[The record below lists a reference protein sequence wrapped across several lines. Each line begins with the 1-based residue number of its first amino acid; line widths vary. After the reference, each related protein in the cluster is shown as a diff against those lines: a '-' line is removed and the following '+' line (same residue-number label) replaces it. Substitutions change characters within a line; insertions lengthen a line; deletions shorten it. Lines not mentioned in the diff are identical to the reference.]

1 MTDENSILYLMYM
14 QIGHT
19 GLLFF
24 VDKDAMAF
32 RLKKQLRGSFGQTL
46 KGGGDIM
53 SDSRILIITGMSGAG
68 KTQVMRTLEDL
79 NYFCVD
85 NLPPALM
92 PKFAELC
99 MQTEGKVNRIA
110 FVIDI
115 RGGEFFEEMVGVLD
129 EMQLNGT
136 KYELLFLDAS
146 DEVLIRRYKETRR
159 RHPLASEGSLSQVI
173 AKERERV
180 GNVRAK
186 ATHILDTTNTSTSD
200 LRAKIIALYGSGDS
214 FSRMS
219 VVIQSFGF
227 KHGIPLDC
235 DMMFDV
241 RFLPNPFY
249 VPELKPQTGNDTEV
263 ISYIWNHQITREFT
277 KKLEEM
283 VLFLLPEYEKEGKS
297 QFTIAIGCTGG
308 NHRSVFIANKLCDFL
323 RVNDYKSQ
331 VVHRDLRK
339 K

>member
-1 MTDENSILYLMYM
+1 
-14 QIGHT
+14 
-19 GLLFF
+19 
-24 VDKDAMAF
+24 
-32 RLKKQLRGSFGQTL
+32 
-46 KGGGDIM
+46 M

-85 NLPPALM
+85 NLPPALI

-129 EMQLNGT
+129 EMKLNGT

-159 RHPLASEGSLSQVI
+159 RHPLANEGSLSQGI
-173 AKERERV
+173 TKEREKV

-186 ATHILDTTNTSTSD
+186 ATHILDTTNTTTTD
-200 LRAKIIALYGSGDS
+200 LRDKIIALYGSGDS
-214 FSRMS
+214 LSKMN
-219 VVIQSFGF
+219 VIIQSFGF

-249 VPELKPQTGNDTEV
+249 VPELKMLTGNDQEV
-263 ISYIWNHQITREFT
+263 MTYIWNYQITREFT
-277 KKLEEM
+277 KELEDM

-323 RVNDYKSQ
+323 RGHDYETQ
-331 VVHRDLRK
+331 VAHRDLNK

>member
-1 MTDENSILYLMYM
+1 
-14 QIGHT
+14 
-19 GLLFF
+19 
-24 VDKDAMAF
+24 
-32 RLKKQLRGSFGQTL
+32 
-46 KGGGDIM
+46 M

-85 NLPPALM
+85 NLPPALI

-129 EMQLNGT
+129 EMKLNGT

-159 RHPLASEGSLSQVI
+159 RHPLANEGSLSQGI
-173 AKERERV
+173 TKEREKV

-186 ATHILDTTNTSTSD
+186 ATHILDTTNTTTTD
-200 LRAKIIALYGSGDS
+200 LRDKIIALYGSGDS
-214 FSRMS
+214 LSKMN
-219 VVIQSFGF
+219 VIIQSFGF

-249 VPELKPQTGNDTEV
+249 VPELKMLTGNDQEV
-263 ISYIWNHQITREFT
+263 MTYIWNYQITREFT
-277 KKLEEM
+277 KKLEDM

-297 QFTIAIGCTGG
+297 QFTIAIACTGG

-323 RVNDYKSQ
+323 RGHDYETQ
-331 VVHRDLRK
+331 VAHRDLNK

>member
-1 MTDENSILYLMYM
+1 
-14 QIGHT
+14 
-19 GLLFF
+19 
-24 VDKDAMAF
+24 
-32 RLKKQLRGSFGQTL
+32 
-46 KGGGDIM
+46 M

-85 NLPPALM
+85 NLPPALI

-129 EMQLNGT
+129 EMKLNGT

-159 RHPLASEGSLSQVI
+159 RHPLANEGSLSQGI
-173 AKERERV
+173 TKEREKV

-186 ATHILDTTNTSTSD
+186 ATHILDTTNTTTTD
-200 LRAKIIALYGSGDS
+200 LRDKIIALYGNGDS
-214 FSRMS
+214 LSKMN
-219 VVIQSFGF
+219 VIIQSFGF

-249 VPELKPQTGNDTEV
+249 VPELKMLTGNDQEV
-263 ISYIWNHQITREFT
+263 MTYIWNYQITREFT
-277 KKLEEM
+277 KKLEDM

-323 RVNDYKSQ
+323 RGHDYETQ
-331 VVHRDLRK
+331 VAHRDLNK

>member
-1 MTDENSILYLMYM
+1 
-14 QIGHT
+14 
-19 GLLFF
+19 
-24 VDKDAMAF
+24 
-32 RLKKQLRGSFGQTL
+32 
-46 KGGGDIM
+46 M

-85 NLPPALM
+85 NLPPALI

-110 FVIDI
+110 VVIDI

-129 EMQLNGT
+129 EMKLNGM

-159 RHPLASEGSLSQVI
+159 RHPLANEGSLSQGI
-173 AKERERV
+173 TKEREKV

-186 ATHILDTTNTSTSD
+186 ATHILDTTNTTTTD
-200 LRAKIIALYGSGDS
+200 LRDKIIALYGSGDS
-214 FSRMS
+214 FSKMN
-219 VVIQSFGF
+219 VIIQSFGF

-249 VPELKPQTGNDTEV
+249 VPELKMLTGNDQEV
-263 ISYIWNHQITREFT
+263 ITYIWNYQITREFT
-277 KKLEEM
+277 KKLEDM
-283 VLFLLPEYEKEGKS
+283 VLFLLPEYQKEGKS
-297 QFTIAIGCTGG
+297 QFSIAIGCTGG
-308 NHRSVFIANKLCDFL
+308 NHRSVFIANKLRDFL
-323 RVNDYKSQ
+323 REHDYEAQ
-331 VVHRDLRK
+331 VSHRDLDK

>member
-1 MTDENSILYLMYM
+1 
-14 QIGHT
+14 
-19 GLLFF
+19 
-24 VDKDAMAF
+24 
-32 RLKKQLRGSFGQTL
+32 
-46 KGGGDIM
+46 M

-68 KTQVMRTLEDL
+68 KTHVMRTLEDL

-85 NLPPALM
+85 NLPPALI

-129 EMQLNGT
+129 EMKLNGT

-159 RHPLASEGSLSQVI
+159 RHPLANEGSLSQGI
-173 AKERERV
+173 TKEREKV

-186 ATHILDTTNTSTSD
+186 ATHILDTTNTTTTD
-200 LRAKIIALYGSGDS
+200 LRDKIIALYGSGDS
-214 FSRMS
+214 FTKMN
-219 VVIQSFGF
+219 VILQSFGF

-249 VPELKPQTGNDTEV
+249 VPELKMLTGNDQEV
-263 ISYIWNHQITREFT
+263 MTYIWNYQITREFT
-277 KKLEEM
+277 KKLEDM
-283 VLFLLPEYEKEGKS
+283 VLFLLPEYQKEGKN

-323 RVNDYKSQ
+323 REHDYEAQ
-331 VVHRDLRK
+331 VAHRDLKRK
-339 K
+339 

>member
-1 MTDENSILYLMYM
+1 
-14 QIGHT
+14 
-19 GLLFF
+19 
-24 VDKDAMAF
+24 
-32 RLKKQLRGSFGQTL
+32 
-46 KGGGDIM
+46 
-53 SDSRILIITGMSGAG
+53 
-68 KTQVMRTLEDL
+68 
-79 NYFCVD
+79 
-85 NLPPALM
+85 
-92 PKFAELC
+92 

-129 EMQLNGT
+129 EMKLNGT

-159 RHPLASEGSLSQVI
+159 RHPLANEGSLSQGI
-173 AKERERV
+173 TKEREKV

-186 ATHILDTTNTSTSD
+186 ATHILDTTNTTTTD
-200 LRAKIIALYGSGDS
+200 LRDKIIALYGSGDS
-214 FSRMS
+214 LSKMN
-219 VVIQSFGF
+219 VIIQSFGF

-249 VPELKPQTGNDTEV
+249 VPELKMLTGNDQEV
-263 ISYIWNHQITREFT
+263 MTYIWNYQITREFT
-277 KKLEEM
+277 KKLEDM

-308 NHRSVFIANKLCDFL
+308 NHRSVFLANKLCDFL
-323 RVNDYKSQ
+323 RGHDYETQ
-331 VVHRDLRK
+331 VAHRDLNK

>member
-1 MTDENSILYLMYM
+1 
-14 QIGHT
+14 
-19 GLLFF
+19 
-24 VDKDAMAF
+24 
-32 RLKKQLRGSFGQTL
+32 
-46 KGGGDIM
+46 M

-85 NLPPALM
+85 NLPPALI

-129 EMQLNGT
+129 EMKLNGT

-146 DEVLIRRYKETRR
+146 DEVLIRRYKETRS
-159 RHPLASEGSLSQVI
+159 RHPLANEGSLSQGI
-173 AKERERV
+173 TKEREKV

-186 ATHILDTTNTSTSD
+186 ATHILDTTNTTTTD
-200 LRAKIIALYGSGDS
+200 LRDKIIALYGSGDS
-214 FSRMS
+214 LSKMN
-219 VVIQSFGF
+219 VIIQSFGF

-249 VPELKPQTGNDTEV
+249 VPELKMLTGNDQEV
-263 ISYIWNHQITREFT
+263 MTYIWNYQITREFT
-277 KKLEEM
+277 KKLEDM

-323 RVNDYKSQ
+323 RGHDYETQ
-331 VVHRDLRK
+331 VAHRDLNK

>member
-1 MTDENSILYLMYM
+1 
-14 QIGHT
+14 
-19 GLLFF
+19 
-24 VDKDAMAF
+24 
-32 RLKKQLRGSFGQTL
+32 
-46 KGGGDIM
+46 M

-85 NLPPALM
+85 NLPPALIQ
-92 PKFAELC
+92 KFAELC

-129 EMQLNGT
+129 EMKLNGT

-159 RHPLASEGSLSQVI
+159 RHPLANEGSLSQGI
-173 AKERERV
+173 TKEREKV

-186 ATHILDTTNTSTSD
+186 ATHILDTTNTTTTD
-200 LRAKIIALYGSGDS
+200 LRDKIIALYGSGDS
-214 FSRMS
+214 LSKMN
-219 VVIQSFGF
+219 VIIQSFGF

-249 VPELKPQTGNDTEV
+249 VPELKMLTGNDQEV
-263 ISYIWNHQITREFT
+263 MTYIWNYQITREFT
-277 KKLEEM
+277 KKLEDM

-323 RVNDYKSQ
+323 RGHDYETQ
-331 VVHRDLRK
+331 VAHRDLNK

>member
-1 MTDENSILYLMYM
+1 
-14 QIGHT
+14 
-19 GLLFF
+19 
-24 VDKDAMAF
+24 
-32 RLKKQLRGSFGQTL
+32 
-46 KGGGDIM
+46 M

-85 NLPPALM
+85 NLPPALI

-129 EMQLNGT
+129 EMKLNGT

-159 RHPLASEGSLSQVI
+159 RHPLANEGSLSQGI
-173 AKERERV
+173 TKEREKV

-186 ATHILDTTNTSTSD
+186 ATHILDTTNTTTTD
-200 LRAKIIALYGSGDS
+200 LRDKIIALYGSGDS
-214 FSRMS
+214 FTKMN
-219 VVIQSFGF
+219 VILQSFGF

-249 VPELKPQTGNDTEV
+249 VPELKMLTGNDQEV
-263 ISYIWNHQITREFT
+263 MTYIWNYQITREFT
-277 KKLEEM
+277 KKLEDM

-323 RVNDYKSQ
+323 RGHDYETQ
-331 VVHRDLRK
+331 VAHRDLNK

>member
-1 MTDENSILYLMYM
+1 
-14 QIGHT
+14 
-19 GLLFF
+19 
-24 VDKDAMAF
+24 
-32 RLKKQLRGSFGQTL
+32 
-46 KGGGDIM
+46 M

-85 NLPPALM
+85 NLPPALI

-129 EMQLNGT
+129 EMKLNGT

-159 RHPLASEGSLSQVI
+159 RHPLANEGSLSQGI
-173 AKERERV
+173 TKEREKV

-186 ATHILDTTNTSTSD
+186 ATHILDTTNTTTTD
-200 LRAKIIALYGSGDS
+200 LRDKIIALYGSGDS
-214 FSRMS
+214 LSKMN
-219 VVIQSFGF
+219 VIIQSFGF

-249 VPELKPQTGNDTEV
+249 VPELKMLTGNDQEV
-263 ISYIWNHQITREFT
+263 MTYIWNYQITREFT
-277 KKLEEM
+277 KKLEDM
-283 VLFLLPEYEKEGKS
+283 VLFLLPEYEKEDKS

-323 RVNDYKSQ
+323 RGHDYETQ
-331 VVHRDLRK
+331 VAHRDLNK

>member
-1 MTDENSILYLMYM
+1 
-14 QIGHT
+14 
-19 GLLFF
+19 
-24 VDKDAMAF
+24 
-32 RLKKQLRGSFGQTL
+32 
-46 KGGGDIM
+46 
-53 SDSRILIITGMSGAG
+53 
-68 KTQVMRTLEDL
+68 MRALEDL

-85 NLPPALM
+85 NLPPALI

-110 FVIDI
+110 FVVDI

-129 EMQLNGT
+129 EMKLNGT

-159 RHPLASEGSLSQVI
+159 RHPLANEGSLSQGI
-173 AKERERV
+173 AKEREKV

-186 ATHILDTTNTSTSD
+186 ATHILDTTNTTTTD
-200 LRAKIIALYGSGDS
+200 LRDKIIALYGSGDS
-214 FSRMS
+214 FSKMN
-219 VVIQSFGF
+219 VIIQSFGF

-249 VPELKPQTGNDTEV
+249 VPELKALTGNDQEV
-263 ISYIWNHQITREFT
+263 MTYIWNYQITREFT
-277 KKLEEM
+277 KKLEDM
-283 VLFLLPEYEKEGKS
+283 VLFLLPEYQKEGKS

-323 RVNDYKSQ
+323 RDHDYETQ
-331 VVHRDLRK
+331 VVHRDLNK

>member
-1 MTDENSILYLMYM
+1 
-14 QIGHT
+14 
-19 GLLFF
+19 
-24 VDKDAMAF
+24 
-32 RLKKQLRGSFGQTL
+32 
-46 KGGGDIM
+46 M

-85 NLPPALM
+85 NLPPALI

-129 EMQLNGT
+129 EMKLNGT

-159 RHPLASEGSLSQVI
+159 RHPLANEGSLNQGI
-173 AKERERV
+173 TKEREKV

-186 ATHILDTTNTSTSD
+186 ATHILDTTNTTTTD
-200 LRAKIIALYGSGDS
+200 LRDKIIALYGSGDS
-214 FSRMS
+214 LSKMN
-219 VVIQSFGF
+219 VIIQSFGF

-249 VPELKPQTGNDTEV
+249 VPELKMLTGNDQEV
-263 ISYIWNHQITREFT
+263 MTYIWNYQITREFT
-277 KKLEEM
+277 KKLEDM

-323 RVNDYKSQ
+323 RGHDYETQ
-331 VVHRDLRK
+331 VAHRDLNK

>member
-1 MTDENSILYLMYM
+1 
-14 QIGHT
+14 
-19 GLLFF
+19 
-24 VDKDAMAF
+24 
-32 RLKKQLRGSFGQTL
+32 
-46 KGGGDIM
+46 M

-85 NLPPALM
+85 NLPPALI

-99 MQTEGKVNRIA
+99 MQTEGKVNRMA

-129 EMQLNGT
+129 EMKLNGA

-159 RHPLASEGSLSQVI
+159 RHPLANEGSLSQGI
-173 AKERERV
+173 AKEREKV

-186 ATHILDTTNTSTSD
+186 ATHILDTTNTTTAD
-200 LRAKIIALYGSGDS
+200 LRDKIIALYGNGDS
-214 FSRMS
+214 FSKMS
-219 VVIQSFGF
+219 VIIQSFGF

-249 VPELKPQTGNDTEV
+249 VPELKLLTGNDQEV
-263 ISYIWNHQITREFT
+263 MAYIWNYQITREFT
-277 KKLEEM
+277 KKLEDM
-283 VLFLLPEYEKEGKS
+283 LLF
-297 QFTIAIGCTGG
+297 
-308 NHRSVFIANKLCDFL
+308 
-323 RVNDYKSQ
+323 
-331 VVHRDLRK
+331 
-339 K
+339 

>member
-1 MTDENSILYLMYM
+1 
-14 QIGHT
+14 
-19 GLLFF
+19 
-24 VDKDAMAF
+24 
-32 RLKKQLRGSFGQTL
+32 
-46 KGGGDIM
+46 M

-85 NLPPALM
+85 NLPPALI

-129 EMQLNGT
+129 EMKLNGT

-159 RHPLASEGSLSQVI
+159 RHPLANEGSLSQGI
-173 AKERERV
+173 TKEREKV

-186 ATHILDTTNTSTSD
+186 ATHILDTTNTTTTD
-200 LRAKIIALYGSGDS
+200 LRDKIIALYGSGDS
-214 FSRMS
+214 LSKMN
-219 VVIQSFGF
+219 VIIQSFGF

-249 VPELKPQTGNDTEV
+249 VPELKMLTGNDQEV
-263 ISYIWNHQITREFT
+263 MTYIWNYQITREFT
-277 KKLEEM
+277 KKLEDM

-323 RVNDYKSQ
+323 RGHDYETQ
-331 VVHRDLRK
+331 ITHRDLNK

>member
-1 MTDENSILYLMYM
+1 
-14 QIGHT
+14 
-19 GLLFF
+19 
-24 VDKDAMAF
+24 
-32 RLKKQLRGSFGQTL
+32 
-46 KGGGDIM
+46 M

-85 NLPPALM
+85 NLPPALI

-129 EMQLNGT
+129 EMKLNGT

-159 RHPLASEGSLSQVI
+159 RHPLANEGSLSQGI
-173 AKERERV
+173 TKEREKV

-186 ATHILDTTNTSTSD
+186 ATHILDTTNTTTTD
-200 LRAKIIALYGSGDS
+200 LRDKIIALYGSGDS
-214 FSRMS
+214 LSKMN
-219 VVIQSFGF
+219 VIIQSFGF

-249 VPELKPQTGNDTEV
+249 VPELKMLTGNDQEV
-263 ISYIWNHQITREFT
+263 MTYIWNYQITSEFT
-277 KKLEEM
+277 KKLEDM

-323 RVNDYKSQ
+323 RGHDYETQ
-331 VVHRDLRK
+331 VAHRDLNK

>member
-1 MTDENSILYLMYM
+1 
-14 QIGHT
+14 
-19 GLLFF
+19 
-24 VDKDAMAF
+24 
-32 RLKKQLRGSFGQTL
+32 
-46 KGGGDIM
+46 M
-53 SDSRILIITGMSGAG
+53 SDSKILIITGMSGAG

-85 NLPPALM
+85 NLPPALI

-129 EMQLNGT
+129 EMKLNGT

-159 RHPLASEGSLSQVI
+159 RHPLANEGSLSQGI
-173 AKERERV
+173 TKEREKV

-186 ATHILDTTNTSTSD
+186 ATHILDTTNTTTTD
-200 LRAKIIALYGSGDS
+200 LRDKIIALYGCGDS
-214 FSRMS
+214 LSKMN
-219 VVIQSFGF
+219 VIIQSFGF

-249 VPELKPQTGNDTEV
+249 VPELKALTGNDQEV
-263 ISYIWNHQITREFT
+263 MTYIWNYQITREFT

-323 RVNDYKSQ
+323 RGHDYETQ
-331 VVHRDLRK
+331 VAHRDLNK

>member
-1 MTDENSILYLMYM
+1 
-14 QIGHT
+14 
-19 GLLFF
+19 
-24 VDKDAMAF
+24 
-32 RLKKQLRGSFGQTL
+32 
-46 KGGGDIM
+46 M

-85 NLPPALM
+85 NLPPALI

-129 EMQLNGT
+129 EMKLNGM

-159 RHPLASEGSLSQVI
+159 RHPLANEGSLSQGI
-173 AKERERV
+173 TKEREKV

-186 ATHILDTTNTSTSD
+186 ATHILDTTNTTTTD
-200 LRAKIIALYGSGDS
+200 LRDKIIALYGSGDS
-214 FSRMS
+214 FSKMN
-219 VVIQSFGF
+219 VIIQSFGF

-249 VPELKPQTGNDTEV
+249 VPELKMLTGNDQEV
-263 ISYIWNHQITREFT
+263 ITYIWNYQITREFT
-277 KKLEEM
+277 KKLEDM
-283 VLFLLPEYEKEGKS
+283 VLFLLPEYQKEGKS
-297 QFTIAIGCTGG
+297 QFSSAIGCTGG
-308 NHRSVFIANKLCDFL
+308 NHRSVFIANKLRDFL
-323 RVNDYKSQ
+323 REHDYEAQ
-331 VVHRDLRK
+331 VSHRDLDK

>member
-1 MTDENSILYLMYM
+1 
-14 QIGHT
+14 
-19 GLLFF
+19 
-24 VDKDAMAF
+24 
-32 RLKKQLRGSFGQTL
+32 
-46 KGGGDIM
+46 M

-85 NLPPALM
+85 NLPPALI

-129 EMQLNGT
+129 EMKLNGT

-159 RHPLASEGSLSQVI
+159 RHPLANEGSLSQGI
-173 AKERERV
+173 TKEREKV

-186 ATHILDTTNTSTSD
+186 ATHILDTTNTTTTD
-200 LRAKIIALYGSGDS
+200 LRDKIIALYGSGDS
-214 FSRMS
+214 LSKMN
-219 VVIQSFGF
+219 VIIQSFGF

-241 RFLPNPFY
+241 RFLSNPFY
-249 VPELKPQTGNDTEV
+249 VPELKMLTGNDQEV
-263 ISYIWNHQITREFT
+263 MTYIWNYQITREFT
-277 KKLEEM
+277 KKLEDM

-323 RVNDYKSQ
+323 RGHDYETQ
-331 VVHRDLRK
+331 VAHRDLNK

>member
-1 MTDENSILYLMYM
+1 
-14 QIGHT
+14 
-19 GLLFF
+19 
-24 VDKDAMAF
+24 
-32 RLKKQLRGSFGQTL
+32 
-46 KGGGDIM
+46 M

-85 NLPPALM
+85 NLPPALI

-129 EMQLNGT
+129 EMKLNGT

-159 RHPLASEGSLSQVI
+159 RHPLANEGSLSQGI
-173 AKERERV
+173 TKEREKV

-186 ATHILDTTNTSTSD
+186 ATHILDTTNTTTTD
-200 LRAKIIALYGSGDS
+200 LRDKIIALYGSGDS
-214 FSRMS
+214 LSKMN
-219 VVIQSFGF
+219 VIIQSFGF

-249 VPELKPQTGNDTEV
+249 VPELKMLTGNDQEV
-263 ISYIWNHQITREFT
+263 MTYIWNYQITREFT
-277 KKLEEM
+277 KKLEDM

-323 RVNDYKSQ
+323 RGHGYETQ
-331 VVHRDLRK
+331 VAHRDLNK

>member
-1 MTDENSILYLMYM
+1 
-14 QIGHT
+14 
-19 GLLFF
+19 
-24 VDKDAMAF
+24 
-32 RLKKQLRGSFGQTL
+32 
-46 KGGGDIM
+46 M

-85 NLPPALM
+85 NLPPALI

-129 EMQLNGT
+129 EMKLNGM

-159 RHPLASEGSLSQVI
+159 RHPLANEGSLSQGI
-173 AKERERV
+173 TKEREKV

-186 ATHILDTTNTSTSD
+186 ATHILDTTNTTTTD
-200 LRAKIIALYGSGDS
+200 LRDKIIALYGSGDS
-214 FSRMS
+214 FSKMN
-219 VVIQSFGF
+219 VIIQSFGF

-249 VPELKPQTGNDTEV
+249 VPELKMLTGNDQEV
-263 ISYIWNHQITREFT
+263 ITYIWNYQITREFT
-277 KKLEEM
+277 KKLEDM
-283 VLFLLPEYEKEGKS
+283 VLFLLPEYQKEGKS
-297 QFTIAIGCTGG
+297 QFSIAIGCTGG
-308 NHRSVFIANKLCDFL
+308 NHRSVFIANKLRDFL
-323 RVNDYKSQ
+323 REHDYEAQ
-331 VVHRDLRK
+331 VSHRDLDK

>member
-1 MTDENSILYLMYM
+1 
-14 QIGHT
+14 
-19 GLLFF
+19 
-24 VDKDAMAF
+24 
-32 RLKKQLRGSFGQTL
+32 
-46 KGGGDIM
+46 M

-85 NLPPALM
+85 NLPPALI

-129 EMQLNGT
+129 EMKLNGT

-159 RHPLASEGSLSQVI
+159 RHPLANEGSLSQGI
-173 AKERERV
+173 TKEREKV

-186 ATHILDTTNTSTSD
+186 ATHILDTTNTTTTD
-200 LRAKIIALYGSGDS
+200 LRDKIIALYGSGDS
-214 FSRMS
+214 LSKMN
-219 VVIQSFGF
+219 VIIQSFGF

-249 VPELKPQTGNDTEV
+249 VPELKMLTGNDQEV
-263 ISYIWNHQITREFT
+263 MTYIWNYQITREFT
-277 KKLEEM
+277 KKLDDM

-323 RVNDYKSQ
+323 RGHDYETQ
-331 VVHRDLRK
+331 VAHRDLNK

>member
-1 MTDENSILYLMYM
+1 
-14 QIGHT
+14 
-19 GLLFF
+19 
-24 VDKDAMAF
+24 
-32 RLKKQLRGSFGQTL
+32 
-46 KGGGDIM
+46 M

-85 NLPPALM
+85 NLPPALI

-110 FVIDI
+110 FLIDI

-129 EMQLNGT
+129 EMKLNGT

-159 RHPLASEGSLSQVI
+159 RHPLANEGSLSQGI
-173 AKERERV
+173 TKEREKV

-186 ATHILDTTNTSTSD
+186 ATHILDTTNTTTTD
-200 LRAKIIALYGSGDS
+200 LRDKIIALYGSGDS
-214 FSRMS
+214 LSKMN
-219 VVIQSFGF
+219 VIIQSFGF

-249 VPELKPQTGNDTEV
+249 VPELKMLTGNDQEV
-263 ISYIWNHQITREFT
+263 MTYIWNYQITREFT
-277 KKLEEM
+277 KKLEDM

-323 RVNDYKSQ
+323 RGHDYETQ
-331 VVHRDLRK
+331 VAHRDLNK

>member
-1 MTDENSILYLMYM
+1 
-14 QIGHT
+14 
-19 GLLFF
+19 
-24 VDKDAMAF
+24 
-32 RLKKQLRGSFGQTL
+32 
-46 KGGGDIM
+46 M

-85 NLPPALM
+85 NLPPALI

-129 EMQLNGT
+129 EMKLNGT

-159 RHPLASEGSLSQVI
+159 RHPLANEGSLSQGI
-173 AKERERV
+173 TKEREKV

-186 ATHILDTTNTSTSD
+186 ATHILDTTNTTTTD
-200 LRAKIIALYGSGDS
+200 LRDKIIALYGSGDS
-214 FSRMS
+214 LSKMN
-219 VVIQSFGF
+219 VIIQSFGF

-249 VPELKPQTGNDTEV
+249 VPELKMLTGNDQEV
-263 ISYIWNHQITREFT
+263 MTYIWNYQITREFT
-277 KKLEEM
+277 KKLEDI

-323 RVNDYKSQ
+323 RGHDYETQ
-331 VVHRDLRK
+331 VAHRDLNK

>member
-1 MTDENSILYLMYM
+1 
-14 QIGHT
+14 
-19 GLLFF
+19 
-24 VDKDAMAF
+24 
-32 RLKKQLRGSFGQTL
+32 
-46 KGGGDIM
+46 M

-85 NLPPALM
+85 NLPPALI

-129 EMQLNGT
+129 EMKLNGT

-159 RHPLASEGSLSQVI
+159 RHPLANEGSLSQGI
-173 AKERERV
+173 TKEREKV

-186 ATHILDTTNTSTSD
+186 ATHILDTTNTTTTD
-200 LRAKIIALYGSGDS
+200 LRDKIIALYGSGDS
-214 FSRMS
+214 LSKMN
-219 VVIQSFGF
+219 VIIQSFGF

-249 VPELKPQTGNDTEV
+249 VPELKMLTGNDQEV
-263 ISYIWNHQITREFT
+263 MTYIWNYQITREFT
-277 KKLEEM
+277 KKLEDM

-308 NHRSVFIANKLCDFL
+308 NHRTVFIANKLCDFL
-323 RVNDYKSQ
+323 RGHDYETQ
-331 VVHRDLRK
+331 VAHRDLNK

>member
-1 MTDENSILYLMYM
+1 
-14 QIGHT
+14 
-19 GLLFF
+19 
-24 VDKDAMAF
+24 
-32 RLKKQLRGSFGQTL
+32 
-46 KGGGDIM
+46 M

-85 NLPPALM
+85 NLPPALI

-115 RGGEFFEEMVGVLD
+115 RGGELFEEMVGVLD
-129 EMQLNGT
+129 EMKLNGT

-159 RHPLASEGSLSQVI
+159 RHPLANEGSLSQGI
-173 AKERERV
+173 TKEREKV

-186 ATHILDTTNTSTSD
+186 ATHILDTTNTTTTD
-200 LRAKIIALYGSGDS
+200 LRDKIIALYGSGDS
-214 FSRMS
+214 LSKMN
-219 VVIQSFGF
+219 VIIQSFGF

-249 VPELKPQTGNDTEV
+249 VPELKMLTGNDQEV
-263 ISYIWNHQITREFT
+263 MTYIWNYQITREFT
-277 KKLEEM
+277 KKLEDM

-323 RVNDYKSQ
+323 RGHDYETQ
-331 VVHRDLRK
+331 VAHRDLNK

>member
-1 MTDENSILYLMYM
+1 
-14 QIGHT
+14 
-19 GLLFF
+19 
-24 VDKDAMAF
+24 
-32 RLKKQLRGSFGQTL
+32 
-46 KGGGDIM
+46 M

-85 NLPPALM
+85 NLPPALI

-110 FVIDI
+110 IVIDI

-129 EMQLNGT
+129 EMKLNGT

-159 RHPLASEGSLSQVI
+159 RHPLANEGSLSQGI
-173 AKERERV
+173 TKEREKV

-186 ATHILDTTNTSTSD
+186 ATHILDTTNTTTTD
-200 LRAKIIALYGSGDS
+200 LRDKIIALYGSGDS
-214 FSRMS
+214 LSKMN
-219 VVIQSFGF
+219 VIIQSFGF

-249 VPELKPQTGNDTEV
+249 VPELKMLTGNDQEV
-263 ISYIWNHQITREFT
+263 MTYIWNYQITREFT
-277 KKLEEM
+277 KKLEDM

-323 RVNDYKSQ
+323 RGHDYETQ
-331 VVHRDLRK
+331 VAHRDLNK

>member
-1 MTDENSILYLMYM
+1 
-14 QIGHT
+14 
-19 GLLFF
+19 
-24 VDKDAMAF
+24 
-32 RLKKQLRGSFGQTL
+32 
-46 KGGGDIM
+46 M

-85 NLPPALM
+85 NLPPALI

-129 EMQLNGT
+129 EMKLNGM

-159 RHPLASEGSLSQVI
+159 RHPLANEGSLSQGI
-173 AKERERV
+173 TKEREKV

-186 ATHILDTTNTSTSD
+186 ATHILDTTNTTTTD
-200 LRAKIIALYGSGDS
+200 LRDKIIALYGSGDS
-214 FSRMS
+214 FSKMS
-219 VVIQSFGF
+219 VIIQSFGF

-249 VPELKPQTGNDTEV
+249 VPELKMLTGNDQEV
-263 ISYIWNHQITREFT
+263 ITYIWNYQITREFT
-277 KKLEEM
+277 KKLEDM
-283 VLFLLPEYEKEGKS
+283 VLFLLPEYQKEGKS
-297 QFTIAIGCTGG
+297 QFSIAIGCTGG
-308 NHRSVFIANKLCDFL
+308 NHRSVFIANKLRDFL
-323 RVNDYKSQ
+323 REHDYEAQ
-331 VVHRDLRK
+331 VSHRDLDK

>member
-1 MTDENSILYLMYM
+1 
-14 QIGHT
+14 
-19 GLLFF
+19 
-24 VDKDAMAF
+24 
-32 RLKKQLRGSFGQTL
+32 
-46 KGGGDIM
+46 M

-85 NLPPALM
+85 NLPPALI

-110 FVIDI
+110 FVVDI

-129 EMQLNGT
+129 EMKLNGT

-159 RHPLASEGSLSQVI
+159 RHPLANEGSLSQGI
-173 AKERERV
+173 AKEREKV

-186 ATHILDTTNTSTSD
+186 ATHILDTTNTTTTD
-200 LRAKIIALYGSGDS
+200 LRDKIIALYGSGDS
-214 FSRMS
+214 FSKMN
-219 VVIQSFGF
+219 VIIQSFGF

-249 VPELKPQTGNDTEV
+249 VPELKALTGNDQEV
-263 ISYIWNHQITREFT
+263 MTYIWNYQITREFT
-277 KKLEEM
+277 KKLEDM
-283 VLFLLPEYEKEGKS
+283 VLFLLPE
-297 QFTIAIGCTGG
+297 
-308 NHRSVFIANKLCDFL
+308 
-323 RVNDYKSQ
+323 
-331 VVHRDLRK
+331 
-339 K
+339 

>member
-1 MTDENSILYLMYM
+1 
-14 QIGHT
+14 
-19 GLLFF
+19 
-24 VDKDAMAF
+24 
-32 RLKKQLRGSFGQTL
+32 
-46 KGGGDIM
+46 M

-85 NLPPALM
+85 NLPPALI

-129 EMQLNGT
+129 EMKLNGM

-159 RHPLASEGSLSQVI
+159 RHPLANEGSLSQGI
-173 AKERERV
+173 TKEREKV

-186 ATHILDTTNTSTSD
+186 ATHILDTTNTTTTD
-200 LRAKIIALYGSGDS
+200 LRDKIIALYGSGDS
-214 FSRMS
+214 FSKMN
-219 VVIQSFGF
+219 VIIQSFGF

-249 VPELKPQTGNDTEV
+249 VPELKMLTGNDQEV
-263 ISYIWNHQITREFT
+263 ITYIWNYQITREFT
-277 KKLEEM
+277 KKLEDM
-283 VLFLLPEYEKEGKS
+283 VLFLLPEYQKEGKS
-297 QFTIAIGCTGG
+297 QFSIAIGCTGG
-308 NHRSVFIANKLCDFL
+308 NHRSVFIVNKLRDFL
-323 RVNDYKSQ
+323 REHDYEAQ
-331 VVHRDLRK
+331 VSHRDLDK

>member
-1 MTDENSILYLMYM
+1 
-14 QIGHT
+14 
-19 GLLFF
+19 
-24 VDKDAMAF
+24 
-32 RLKKQLRGSFGQTL
+32 
-46 KGGGDIM
+46 M

-85 NLPPALM
+85 NLPPALI

-129 EMQLNGT
+129 EMKLNGT

-159 RHPLASEGSLSQVI
+159 RHPLANEGSLSQGI
-173 AKERERV
+173 TKEREKV

-186 ATHILDTTNTSTSD
+186 ATHILDTTNTTTTD
-200 LRAKIIALYGSGDS
+200 LRDKIIALYGSGDS
-214 FSRMS
+214 LSTMN
-219 VVIQSFGF
+219 VIIQSFGF

-249 VPELKPQTGNDTEV
+249 VPELKMLTGNDQEV
-263 ISYIWNHQITREFT
+263 MTYIWNYQITREFT
-277 KKLEEM
+277 KKLEDM

-308 NHRSVFIANKLCDFL
+308 NHRSVFIANKLCDLF
-323 RVNDYKSQ
+323 RGHDYETP
-331 VVHRDLRK
+331 VAHPDLHQK
-339 K
+339 

>member
-1 MTDENSILYLMYM
+1 
-14 QIGHT
+14 
-19 GLLFF
+19 
-24 VDKDAMAF
+24 
-32 RLKKQLRGSFGQTL
+32 
-46 KGGGDIM
+46 M

-85 NLPPALM
+85 NLPPALI

-129 EMQLNGT
+129 EMKLNGM

-159 RHPLASEGSLSQVI
+159 RHPLANEGSLSQGI
-173 AKERERV
+173 TKEREKV

-186 ATHILDTTNTSTSD
+186 ATHILDTTNTTTTD
-200 LRAKIIALYGSGDS
+200 LRDKIIALYGSGDS
-214 FSRMS
+214 FSKMN
-219 VVIQSFGF
+219 VIIQSFGF

-249 VPELKPQTGNDTEV
+249 VPELKMLTGNDQEV
-263 ISYIWNHQITREFT
+263 ITYIWNYQITREFT
-277 KKLEEM
+277 KKLEDM
-283 VLFLLPEYEKEGKS
+283 VLFLLPEYQKEGKS
-297 QFTIAIGCTGG
+297 QFSIAIGCTGG
-308 NHRSVFIANKLCDFL
+308 NHRSVFIANKLRDFL
-323 RVNDYKSQ
+323 REHDYEAQ
-331 VVHRDLRK
+331 VSHRALDK

>member
-1 MTDENSILYLMYM
+1 
-14 QIGHT
+14 
-19 GLLFF
+19 
-24 VDKDAMAF
+24 
-32 RLKKQLRGSFGQTL
+32 
-46 KGGGDIM
+46 M

-85 NLPPALM
+85 NLPPALI

-129 EMQLNGT
+129 EMKLNGA

-159 RHPLASEGSLSQVI
+159 RHPLANEGSLSQGI
-173 AKERERV
+173 AKEREKV

-186 ATHILDTTNTSTSD
+186 ATHILDTTNTTTTD
-200 LRAKIIALYGSGDS
+200 LRDKIIALYGSGDS
-214 FSRMS
+214 FSKMN
-219 VVIQSFGF
+219 VIIQSFGF

-249 VPELKPQTGNDTEV
+249 VPELKLLTGNDQEV
-263 ISYIWNHQITREFT
+263 MAYIWNYQITREFT
-277 KKLEEM
+277 KKLEDM
-283 VLFLLPEYEKEGKS
+283 LLFLLPEYEKEGKS
-297 QFTIAIGCTGG
+297 QFAIAIGCTGG

-323 RVNDYKSQ
+323 REHDYETQ
-331 VVHRDLRK
+331 VTHRDLNK

>member
-1 MTDENSILYLMYM
+1 
-14 QIGHT
+14 
-19 GLLFF
+19 
-24 VDKDAMAF
+24 
-32 RLKKQLRGSFGQTL
+32 
-46 KGGGDIM
+46 
-53 SDSRILIITGMSGAG
+53 MSGAG

-85 NLPPALM
+85 NLPPALI

-110 FVIDI
+110 FVVDI

-129 EMQLNGT
+129 EMKLNGT

-159 RHPLASEGSLSQVI
+159 RHPLANEGSLSQGI
-173 AKERERV
+173 TKEREKV

-186 ATHILDTTNTSTSD
+186 ATHILDTTNTTTTD
-200 LRAKIIALYGSGDS
+200 LRDKIIALYGSGDS
-214 FSRMS
+214 LSKMN
-219 VVIQSFGF
+219 VIIQSFGF

-249 VPELKPQTGNDTEV
+249 VPELKMLTGNDQEV
-263 ISYIWNHQITREFT
+263 MTYIWNYQITREFT
-277 KKLEEM
+277 KKLEDM

-323 RVNDYKSQ
+323 RGHDYETQ
-331 VVHRDLRK
+331 VAHRDLNK

>member
-1 MTDENSILYLMYM
+1 
-14 QIGHT
+14 
-19 GLLFF
+19 
-24 VDKDAMAF
+24 
-32 RLKKQLRGSFGQTL
+32 
-46 KGGGDIM
+46 M

-85 NLPPALM
+85 NLPPALI

-110 FVIDI
+110 FVVDI

-129 EMQLNGT
+129 EMKLNGT

-159 RHPLASEGSLSQVI
+159 RHPLANEGSLSQGI
-173 AKERERV
+173 TKEREKV

-186 ATHILDTTNTSTSD
+186 ATHILDTTNTTTTD
-200 LRAKIIALYGSGDS
+200 LRNKIIALYGSGDS
-214 FSRMS
+214 FSKIN
-219 VVIQSFGF
+219 VIIQSFGF

-249 VPELKPQTGNDTEV
+249 VPELKALTGNDQEV
-263 ISYIWNHQITREFT
+263 MTYIWNYQITREFT
-277 KKLEEM
+277 KKLEDM
-283 VLFLLPEYEKEGKS
+283 VLFLLPEYEKEGKN

-323 RVNDYKSQ
+323 RGHDYETQ
-331 VVHRDLRK
+331 VAHRDLNK